1 MKKKNDNRK
10 TLSIAFGIGI
20 SGAIG
25 VIFLVLM
32 GFVVH
37 FELMRPTVIAAIL
50 GIIYAGMCVVIA
62 VILRR
67 LREKASGDFV
77 IQSVLGTVL
86 HDSVQWM
93 DLAVVVC
100 DEADAKI
107 VWNNEAAAALAGES
121 EGLYGT
127 RFDKYAGVATGEVLF
142 DEDEGGVESVI
153 GGKPVTIRGTR
164 IRANDKTFNV
174 FAIEDVSEMRR
185 VIDEAEKSSPVVCQ
199 IVVDNLEDVGA
210 YDQERFRDCSSKVA
224 AIVAQWARDC
234 EGILKEYERDKYLL
248 IMSAGH
254 LAECVERRFDV
265 LDRTRD
271 VRLGA
276 MPVTLSVGISGV
288 GDTLAE
294 RERSANAALELA
306 IQRGGDQIV
315 VKGENSTDFYGGRTK
330 TVQKRTKVRSRVIA
344 GELVSYMAS
353 ASNVLV
359 MAHKFADFDAFG
371 ASVGIARLAR
381 FAGVPVNVVSDL
393 SDPGLD
399 DCRRTF
405 AGDPSYDGV
414 FVDTA
419 EALDL
424 VTTDTLLVIVD
435 VNNIAL
441 MEAPELLTAC
451 RDFVVIDH
459 HRKIA
464 EFDREPLISYI
475 EPAAS
480 AASELVAEML
490 EQVLDPQDQLV
501 AEAQMMLAGIILDT
515 KQFAANTTAR
525 TFSAA
530 LYLRDKGA
538 NPTEAMR
545 YFRTPLE
552 DYVREAKFR
561 TNVVIYRSVIAIAL
575 GEGEGESAD
584 RVAAAKA
591 ADKLLT
597 VEGVRA
603 SFALIRID
611 GVVHISARS
620 TGDVNVQL
628 ILERLRGGGHY
639 NAAGAQVEA
648 KSVADALGQ
657 LKASIDEYLDESK

>member
-1 MKKKNDNRK
+1 MKKKNESSR
-10 TLSIAFGIGI
+10 SASVAFGIGI
-20 SGAIG
+20 CAAIG

-32 GFVVH
+32 GVAVH
-37 FELMRPTVIAAIL
+37 FELMQPTVIAAIL
-50 GIIYAGMCVVIA
+50 GVIYAAVCLIIA

-67 LREKASGDFV
+67 IREKADGDFV
-77 IQSVLGTVL
+77 IKSVLGTVL
-86 HDSVQWM
+86 RDSVQWM
-93 DLAVVVC
+93 DLAVVIC

-107 VWNNEAAAALAGES
+107 LWNNAAAASLVGE
-121 EGLYGT
+121 EGRLYGT
-127 RFDKYAGVATGEVLF
+127 RFDKYAGVASGEVLF
-142 DEDEGGVESVI
+142 DESEEGVSAEI
-153 GGKPVTIRGTR
+153 GGRPVTIRGTR
-164 IRANDKTFNV
+164 LRANDKNFNV
-174 FAIEDVSEMRR
+174 FTIEDKSELRR
-185 VIDEAEKSSPVVCQ
+185 VADEAEKNAPVVCQ

-210 YDQERFRDCSSKVA
+210 YDQERFRDCSAKVA

-234 EGILKEYERDKYLL
+234 EGIYKEYERDKYLL

-265 LDRTRD
+265 LDRIRD
-271 VRLGA
+271 IRLGA
-276 MPVTLSVGISGV
+276 VPVTLSVGISDV
-288 GDTLAE
+288 GGTLAE
-294 RERSANAALELA
+294 RERSATAALELA

-315 VKGENSTDFYGGRTK
+315 VRGENSTDFYGGRTK
-330 TVQKRTKVRSRVIA
+330 TVQKRTKVRARVIA
-344 GELVSYMAS
+344 GELVAHMAAS
-353 ASNVLV
+353 SNVLV
-359 MAHKFADFDAFG
+359 MGHKFADFDAFG

-381 FAGVPVNVVSDL
+381 FAGVKVNIVSDL

-399 DCRRTF
+399 DCRAEF
-405 AGDPSYDGV
+405 AGDPAYDGM
-414 FVDTA
+414 FIGTA

-424 VTTDTLLVIVD
+424 VTTETLLVIVD
-435 VNNIAL
+435 VNNTAL

-475 EPAAS
+475 EPAAA

-501 AEAQMMLAGIILDT
+501 SEAQMMLAGIILDT

-530 LYLRDKGA
+530 LYLRDRGA

-584 RVAAAKA
+584 RIAAAKA

-648 KSVADALGQ
+648 KSVSEALAM
-657 LKASIDEYLDESK
+657 LKASIDAYLDETK